1 MKKGKKIS
9 SAGIV
14 VLSLFDGMSCGQIAL
29 QRAKIPVKTYY
40 ACEINKYAITVTQY
54 NFPKT
59 IQLGDVRNIK
69 AKDLPEIPDL
79 FIGGSPCQGF
89 SNAGTGLNFDHPES
103 KLFFEYIRLRNEL
116 LELNPNLKFLLEN
129 VPMKKE
135 WENIITRYMGINHVK
150 INSAL
155 VSAQNRKRLYWNNFN
170 IQKYG
175 LFDHEHNVIKQ
186 PKDKKI
192 FLKDI
197 LDNEVDEKYFLSD
210 AMIKRILRKQYS
222 DPRVDPDKTG
232 TLNAK
237 NNSGQFSIDN
247 GTTLI
252 TCENQKGVYVSGTHK
267 NHKFAKTKK
276 APTIQ
281 SRSNCPQKGG
291 SIFVETDIIVHNT
304 QPRSGD
310 PKILQLPRGN
320 NKGGERAKNG
330 KSPSISANSWK
341 HNNLLAPQSKR
352 IYNTDKKSTTLNSGG
367 GGQGAKTGLYT
378 VNSRIRR
385 LTPDECARLQTV
397 DPQYFKDENGKYI
410 VSESRIYEMLG
421 NGWTVD
427 VVAHQLNYLKQN
439 FNL

>member
-1 MKKGKKIS
+1 
-9 SAGIV
+9 
-14 VLSLFDGMSCGQIAL
+14 MSCGQIAL

-40 ACEINKYAITVTQY
+40 ACEINKYAISVTQY

-69 AKDLPEIPDL
+69 ARDLPEIPDL

-89 SNAGTGLNFDHPES
+89 SNAGTGLNFNHPES

-116 LELNPNLKFLLEN
+116 LELNPNLKFFLEN

-135 WENIITRYMGINHVK
+135 WENIITTYMGINHVK

-175 LFDHEHNVIKQ
+175 LFDHEHNVIAQ

-210 AMIKRILRKQYS
+210 KMLGWLSKHTEKRGTKLNIPNLNGKTRS
-222 DPRVDPDKTG
+222 LNVVDKKM
-232 TLNAK
+232 N
-237 NNSGQFSIDN
+237 
-247 GTTLI
+247 
-252 TCENQKGVYVSGTHK
+252 CETSY
-267 NHKFAKTKK
+267 
-276 APTIQ
+276 
-281 SRSNCPQKGG
+281 
-291 SIFVETDIIVHNT
+291 IVHNT

-310 PKILQLPRGN
+310 PK
-320 NKGGERAKNG
+320 KGGTGHLSRKDG
-330 KSPSISANSWK
+330 
-341 HNNLLAPQSKR
+341 
-352 IYNTDKKSTTLNSGG
+352 TTYCTESGG
-367 GGQGAKTGLYT
+367 KQPYQQNRVYDIRGKAPANQAQLTTGSYAIHT
-378 VNSRIRR
+378 HSRIRR

-397 DPQYFKDENGKYI
+397 DPQYFKDKNGKYI
-410 VSESRIYEMLG
+410 VSISRIYEMLG

-427 VVAHQLNYLKQN
+427 VIVHQLEYFKQN